1 MILYL
6 ENNSIFSQNN
16 YVVIPEYKFLNLNL
30 NKIDYPNGSLNFKNL
45 YSKFNK
51 IINRQNANI
60 NIVHI
65 GGSHIQADIFP
76 NKVRSNLVLLSPNCT
91 SGRGF
96 IFPYSIAN
104 TNNPSNYT
112 TSYQGI
118 WNYEKNT
125 STNISKNIGLSG
137 YVVSTSDSNAN
148 LSIKINNYDNIL
160 YEFNSLKL
168 IVNQKNQIIP
178 EITIQNKKFQPKY
191 FDDEFS
197 TYNFQFDDFYTNFS
211 LNFSGFDSTCQ
222 DISISGIILENSKQA
237 INYHSLGVNGASVSS
252 FLKCVNLENDILLI
266 KPDLVIFS
274 IGINDAYNNNFDTTI
289 FINQYSELI
298 NRILKSSP
306 NCAILFTTNN
316 DSFKKNTEE
325 FIVNNNG
332 IIAREAFFK
341 LAKRFKGGVWDLFS
355 IMGGIG
361 SITEWEKAGLAKK
374 DKIHFTNEGYNIIGN
389 LLYNSLL
396 NDILSAG
403 VK

>member
-51 IINRQNANI
+51 IINGQNENI

-125 STNISKNIGLSG
+125 FSYISKNIGLSG

>member
-125 STNISKNIGLSG
+125 FSYISKNIGLSG